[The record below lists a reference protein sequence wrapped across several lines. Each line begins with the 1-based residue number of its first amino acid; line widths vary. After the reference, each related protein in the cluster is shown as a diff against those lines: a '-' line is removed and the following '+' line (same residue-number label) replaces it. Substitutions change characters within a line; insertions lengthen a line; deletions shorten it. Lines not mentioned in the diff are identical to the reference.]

1 MTRGRKQSAMS
12 LLKARAT
19 KDCVVDGLFLV
30 EDCFRYV
37 NLVKREDWVEIFL
50 FFFRISKIN
59 ESRIFHWRGRNLF
72 LGIL

>member
-12 LLKARAT
+12 LLRARAT
-19 KDCVVDGLFLV
+19 KDCTVLFV

-50 FFFRISKIN
+50 FFFRISKIK
-59 ESRIFHWRGRNLF
+59 EPRILVFHWGGRNLF
-72 LGIL
+72 SGIL